1 MPLGFGI
8 GQIIGLVRETRGLEG
23 SAGRIAIAGPGA
35 RELAT
40 ELAAGGDPSAIA
52 VDGDPLEALVAVR
65 LIEGDPSEGDLAALR
80 RISRA
85 GTPVVVVRRGGGADR
100 IPYVVAG
107 DVVEATGETV
117 SVDAVATAIARVAAK
132 SAPPLA
138 ARLPLLRPAVTRR
151 LISTTAVLNAAVAAS
166 PAKQAQ
172 FPALTLAQGRM
183 LLLLGI
189 ARGEVLPRDPQAAGD
204 RLRPVAR
211 GPGRGGPRDAGAR
224 AAASRSRP
232 SRPGGDRVCGHP
244 RARHR
249 PQSSLTEAASP
260 GSSGRVRPDR
270 VLGSHR
276 H

>member
-8 GQIIGLVRETRGLEG
+8 GEIIGLVRETRGLEG

-85 GTPVVVVRRGGGADR
+85 GTPVVVVRRGGGDDR

-107 DVVEATGETV
+107 DVIEAAGQAV
-117 SVDAVATAIARVAAK
+117 SVDALATAIARVAAK

-166 PAKQAQ
+166 SD
-172 FPALTLAQGRM
+172 
-183 LLLLGI
+183 
-189 ARGEVLPRDPQAAGD
+189 EAGA
-204 RLRPVAR
+204 V
-211 GPGRGGPRDAGAR
+211 PGADAGAGPH
-224 AAASRSRP
+224 AAA
-232 SRPGGDRVCGHP
+232 
-244 RARHR
+244 ARHR
-249 PQSSLTEAASP
+249 T
-260 GSSGRVRPDR
+260 R
-270 VLGSHR
+270 
-276 H
+276 

>member
-8 GQIIGLVRETRGLEG
+8 GEIIGLVRETRGLEG

-85 GTPVVVVRRGGGADR
+85 GTPVVVVRRGGGDDR

-107 DVVEATGETV
+107 DVIEAAGQAV
-117 SVDAVATAIARVAAK
+117 SVDALATAIARVAAK

-166 PAKQAQ
+166 SAKQAQ
-172 FPALTLAQGRM
+172 FPVLTLAQGRM

-189 ARGEVLPRDPQAAGD
+189 ARGEVLPRDPKQLAIASGPSLAAPVGVGLATRALVR
-204 RLRPVAR
+204 RLPVR
-211 GPGRGGPRDAGAR
+211 GPLVRAGIAYAATR
-224 AAASRSRP
+224 ALGTARSR
-232 SRPGGDRVCGHP
+232 
-244 RARHR
+244 
-249 PQSSLTEAASP
+249 L
-260 GSSGRVRPDR
+260 
-270 VLGSHR
+270 
-276 H
+276 